1 MSSMRQTGINLTA
14 LLQGEVNRLDTNP
27 RNLSDMSQ
35 WSEELVSRFAAAV
48 RSRRRALGISA
59 QELADRTAALGHP
72 VTRSAIAAWEN
83 NARGDRLMIGDAMIL
98 AEALNIP
105 IGALLFPRLAD
116 GMVEAAPGW
125 EIPSVEALLRLAGID
140 EGADTPWQG
149 RDDEYDID
157 SFDERESGF
166 LLASNSQWLRNL
178 RIELEGL
185 EEDLADSLRGDIG
198 PEGGKY
204 DLPINTIRSLIS
216 LTRAQIREKE
226 ALVLEL
232 GGVVDNG

>member
-1 MSSMRQTGINLTA
+1 MTA
-14 LLQGEVNRLDTNP
+14 LMKGEVNRLDTNP

-48 RSRRRALGISA
+48 RSRRKALGISA

-83 NARGDRLMIGDAMIL
+83 NARGDRLMIGDALIL

-116 GMVEAAPGW
+116 GIVEAAPGW
-125 EIPSVEALLRLAGID
+125 KVSSVEALLRLAGIE
-140 EGADTPWQG
+140 EGAHTPWEG
-149 RDDEYDID
+149 RDDGNDID
-157 SFDERESGF
+157 SVGERESGF
-166 LLASNSQWLRNL
+166 LLASASQELRYL
-178 RIELEGL
+178 RLDLEGL
-185 EEDLADSLRGDIG
+185 EEDLAASLRGDIG

-204 DLPINTIRSLIS
+204 DLPLNTIRSLIS
-216 LTRAQIREKE
+216 LTREQLREKE